1 MDVARVFVLDHRL
14 QGAEDGSESRS
25 EEAFAKSL
33 YPVISFNPDESP
45 VEVAFHDRGLESDD
59 LHDLRRSFLKY
70 W

>member
-14 QGAEDGSESRS
+14 QRAEDGSESRS

-33 YPVISFNPDESP
+33 YAVISFNPDESP
-45 VEVAFHDRGLESDD
+45 VEIALHDRGLESDD